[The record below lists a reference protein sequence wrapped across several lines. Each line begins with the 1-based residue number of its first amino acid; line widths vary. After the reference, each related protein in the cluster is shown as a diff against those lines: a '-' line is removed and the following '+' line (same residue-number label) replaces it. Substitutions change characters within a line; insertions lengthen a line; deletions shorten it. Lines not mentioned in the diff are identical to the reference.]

1 MTAWIML
8 LGSFD
13 DQEMSGPDEKD
24 DRENHYTAEVRTFV
38 STIHLSHL

>member
-1 MTAWIML
+1 MF

-13 DQEMSGPDEKD
+13 DQEVPGPDEKD

-38 STIHLSHL
+38 FTTHQIYR